1 MGSIHLPRLMAEVEE
16 WMVTWAEAI
25 GVWALF
31 EVMTM
36 IAQVMEM
43 VRQDAGVVAGETDM

>member
-1 MGSIHLPRLMAEVEE
+1 MHGVLVEE
-16 WMVTWAEAI
+16 I

-43 VRQDAGVVAGETDM
+43 VAEAGEVDGGAQG